1 MGVRCWLLR
10 CWFVVVA
17 RAAAEPGGPIR
28 HVRINGTSPVA
39 ARDYIV
45 PARVVVDW
53 LRDRV
58 GPDDGSLSVPDDGWE
73 PDDDGRR
80 RFELADLVRGGD
92 QPGGCHL
99 PRNMRITALI
109 VR

>member
-1 MGVRCWLLR
+1 M
-10 CWFVVVA
+10 
-17 RAAAEPGGPIR
+17 
-28 HVRINGTSPVA
+28 SPVV

-73 PDDDGRR
+73 PNGVDDGRL
-80 RFELADLVRGGD
+80 ELAGLVRGGD
-92 QPGGCHL
+92 QPGGVLL
-99 PRNMRITALI
+99 PRHIRITALI
-109 VR
+109 AR